1 MFGVPFLREN
11 QDAGVRVTVERRQQ
25 DVVGAKKLRDVA
37 GWTIADSQKNELGRM
52 AKDQAALMKVGI
64 LGDDGVTLL
73 LGEGPDQNVI
83 GVDETVRLDKRRVG
97 IEVQKLRDDSLG
109 QVLIEKE
116 LHAAA
121 LKSLRSRS
129 AANDR
134 HALMSS
140 RVSSEKSV
148 RISSSVMPE
157 ARYSNT
163 S

>member
-1 MFGVPFLREN
+1 MFGAPFLREN

-25 DVVGAKKLRDVA
+25 DVVAAKQLRDVA

-64 LGDDGVTLL
+64 PGDDGVTLL

-109 QVLIEKE
+109 QVLIEKQ
-116 LHAAA
+116 LHGGG
-121 LKSLRSRS
+121 R
-129 AANDR
+129 
-134 HALMSS
+134 
-140 RVSSEKSV
+140 
-148 RISSSVMPE
+148 
-157 ARYSNT
+157 
-163 S
+163 